1 MTMFLQVVLTCIFL
15 YIFPSNDLSIVCTYL
30 ILSMTIATIFEF
42 ALTYILYLMDSKRY
56 FLRSIPSERYLH
68 KILRIA
74 LPVAVTS
81 YIRSGLSTLKQLLIP
96 FSLEKHS
103 ASCSEALSQYG
114 LINRNDNAS
123 SNVSLYYYHIMCWP
137 SHTRICKI

>member
-1 MTMFLQVVLTCIFL
+1 MCLQVILTCLFL

-30 ILSMTIATIFEF
+30 ILSMTIATVFEF
-42 ALTYILYLMDSKRY
+42 ILTYILYLIDSRRY
-56 FLRSIPSERYLH
+56 FVRSLPSERYLH

-74 LPVAVTS
+74 LPVAITS

-96 FSLEKHS
+96 FSLERHS

-114 LINRNDNAS
+114 LINRNDYANF
-123 SNVSLYYYHIMCWP
+123 NVSLYYHNIMCR
-137 SHTRICKI
+137 SSYT

>member
-1 MTMFLQVVLTCIFL
+1 MCLQVVLTCVFL

-30 ILSMTIATIFEF
+30 ILSMTTATIFEF
-42 ALTYILYLMDSKRY
+42 ILTYILYLIDSRRY
-56 FLRSIPSERYLH
+56 FVRSLPDEKYLH

-96 FSLEKHS
+96 FSLERYS

-114 LINRNDNAS
+114 LINRNDYAS
-123 SNVSLYYYHIMCWP
+123 SNVSMYYYYIMCR
-137 SHTRICKI
+137 SSYT